1 MMPFAV
7 AKCETTVMLGS
18 PLTWSTRSRGG
29 FSHQS
34 ISPRRSA
41 ADAENG
47 SRQRLR
53 QVREGPLQ
61 AKPHGAVVGRRHL
74 IGRIHQRIG
83 EDDARRKASDAGD
96 DVPCQHRLVV
106 MEPQTVA
113 QLQGPGQS
121 VLLDGMAL

>member
-47 SRQRLR
+47 SKVSHSTRSKCATF
-53 QVREGPLQ
+53 GP
-61 AKPHGAVVGRRHL
+61 AVNPTGPR
-74 IGRIHQRIG
+74 
-83 EDDARRKASDAGD
+83 ARG
-96 DVPCQHRLVV
+96 
-106 MEPQTVA
+106 
-113 QLQGPGQS
+113 
-121 VLLDGMAL
+121 